1 MPRALVLKAIFS
13 RLVMIVFIFVS
24 VKQKTITF
32 GKRILVKLKQHYS
45 FDVRALALM
54 RIGICIIL
62 FIDLAIRALS
72 IKAFFTDE
80 GILPLEILKNYNW
93 NPYYFS
99 FHTISGDLWFQAL
112 LFIMNAVSIILL
124 LVGYRAR
131 LFTFICWVFL
141 VSLHNR
147 NPFILQGGD
156 ELLRI
161 LLFWAIFLPWGE
173 RYSLQKTSY
182 YKNTYFSFANVGYLL
197 LVASV
202 YFFSALLKNSS
213 EWYGDFTAIYYA
225 LSLEQMRLPI
235 GTFIY
240 QFPLLLKVLTAIV
253 ICTEFLA
260 PIALVIPFFSKK
272 IRLIGIIAIVLLQL
286 GIGST
291 MYVGL
296 FFIIGIVSLI
306 GFLPSSL
313 IDWFEKKQY
322 KNKVFFVPQKK
333 YKNNVITLFNGI
345 KNGFIVITILYCLIL
360 NVGNVKWFPY
370 SLNPSLIKYGS
381 VFRLEQNWGMFSPT
395 VLKDDGWYVYCG
407 YTKNGN
413 YIDIKHDLEFV
424 SYAKPKNIVEEYESD
439 RWRKYGE
446 NYTFNTNNHIRPL
459 YCKYLIKKW
468 NNEHP
473 NKQLVD
479 LSIFY
484 MKETSLPNYKTKPIE
499 KVVVCNCQE

>member
-202 YFFSALLKNSS
+202 YFF
-213 EWYGDFTAIYYA
+213 F
-225 LSLEQMRLPI
+225 
-235 GTFIY
+235 
-240 QFPLLLKVLTAIV
+240 
-253 ICTEFLA
+253 
-260 PIALVIPFFSKK
+260 
-272 IRLIGIIAIVLLQL
+272 
-286 GIGST
+286 
-291 MYVGL
+291 
-296 FFIIGIVSLI
+296 
-306 GFLPSSL
+306 
-313 IDWFEKKQY
+313 
-322 KNKVFFVPQKK
+322 
-333 YKNNVITLFNGI
+333 
-345 KNGFIVITILYCLIL
+345 GFI
-360 NVGNVKWFPY
+360 
-370 SLNPSLIKYGS
+370 
-381 VFRLEQNWGMFSPT
+381 
-395 VLKDDGWYVYCG
+395 
-407 YTKNGN
+407 
-413 YIDIKHDLEFV
+413 
-424 SYAKPKNIVEEYESD
+424 
-439 RWRKYGE
+439 
-446 NYTFNTNNHIRPL
+446 
-459 YCKYLIKKW
+459 KK
-468 NNEHP
+468 
-473 NKQLVD
+473 L
-479 LSIFY
+479 F
-484 MKETSLPNYKTKPIE
+484 
-499 KVVVCNCQE
+499 